1 MSSHFSSWNFQAY
14 RMYTVFD
21 GERTGLEQ
29 ERERESI
36 QTATTS
42 HKWKKEQEGAH
53 ISYRKNLSRKRGGW
67 LHRMPTKSTERP
79 SLSDWVPD

>member
-42 HKWKKEQEGAH
+42 HKWKKEQEAH